1 MCPVMRKRR
10 SVQRHYV
17 FFTLNGKFLG
27 AAFCCHGLDSVLP
40 FVAFQDYVLPVRINF
55 GKQPFVF
62 DLNTLCEDDIIERC
76 KVSSSERVL
85 DEGPDSDDDDSI
97 LSQDSDDESDRTDH
111 TPDFCSD
118 DDRDWVCDCGDS
130 QCENSVPPPHRRR
143 TNWESDD
150 HSEEDEDRYWCE
162 ECQTYH
168 YNDGRDGDDDDDDED
183 VEGRHMITLDFED
196 MMRIALIESMKDA
209 VARREAEEKEEE
221 DDERMEGVP
230 TPREGETIR
239 FRSKPTSE

>member
-1 MCPVMRKRR
+1 MRKRR
-10 SVQRHYV
+10 SVERHYV

-97 LSQDSDDESDRTDH
+97 LSQDSDDDSDRTDH
-111 TPDFCSD
+111 TPEFSCSD
-118 DDRDWVCDCGDS
+118 EDEEDDRDWVCDCGDS
-130 QCENSVPPPHRRR
+130 ECENSIRPPPHRRR
-143 TNWESDD
+143 TDWESD
-150 HSEEDEDRYWCE
+150 SEDGDRYWCE
-162 ECQTYH
+162 DCQTYH
-168 YNDGRDGDDDDDDED
+168 YRDRDDDEEE
-183 VEGRHMITLDFED
+183 EGVVGLDFED

-209 VARREAEEKEEE
+209 VARRQAEEEEEKEEE
-221 DDERMEGVP
+221 EEDERMEGVP